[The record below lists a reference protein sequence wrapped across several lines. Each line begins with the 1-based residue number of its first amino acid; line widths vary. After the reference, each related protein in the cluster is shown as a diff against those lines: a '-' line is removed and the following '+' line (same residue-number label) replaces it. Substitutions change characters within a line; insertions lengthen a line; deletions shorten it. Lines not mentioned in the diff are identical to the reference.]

1 MDDEQVAAFYV
12 EKYGPQPSAFRNI
25 EEVPQQ
31 LLHPNVNDP
40 NLWMVKCKVNACND
54 LIL

>member
-12 EKYGPQPSAFRNI
+12 EKYGPQPSALRNI

-40 NLWMVKCKVNACND
+40 NLWMVKCKVYHA
-54 LIL
+54 